1 MQTRL
6 DRAIKLRE
14 EKSFA
19 EANSILM
26 GLAEE
31 FPEDPLILY
40 HCAWSFD
47 VLGEE
52 ARAVPYYERAIR
64 SGLSGKE
71 LEGAYLGLG
80 STYRTLGE
88 YGKSQEILLNGIK
101 LFPANKALQ
110 TFYAMTLYN
119 LKEHQKA
126 MELLLKCLAETSEN
140 EDISAYSRA
149 IGFYSDKLD
158 EIWK

>member
-1 MQTRL
+1 MQMRL
-6 DRAIKLRE
+6 EHAKKLRE
-14 EKSFA
+14 EKHFA

-26 GLAEE
+26 ELAEE
-31 FPEDPLILY
+31 FPEDPSILY

-52 ARAVPYYERAIR
+52 ARAVPFYEGAIR
-64 SGLSGKE
+64 FGLSGKE

-88 YGKSQEILLNGIK
+88 YGKSQETFQKGIK

-126 MELLLKCLAETSEN
+126 MELLLKCLAETSEH
-140 EDISAYSRA
+140 EDITAYSRA

-158 EIWK
+158 EVWE

>member
-14 EKSFA
+14 EKRFA
-19 EANSILM
+19 EAKSILM
-26 GLAEE
+26 GLTEE
-31 FPEDPLILY
+31 FPEDPSILY

-47 VLGEE
+47 VLGQE
-52 ARAVPYYERAIR
+52 ARAVPYYERAIQ

-88 YGKSQEILLNGIK
+88 YGKSQEVLLNGIK

-158 EIWK
+158 EVWE